1 MGDIQKANAE
11 AVGRMTG
18 AEPVLVDV
26 QRPARRSPA

>member
-18 AEPVLVDV
+18 AEPVGC
-26 QRPARRSPA
+26 AA